1 MKKAILF
8 ASFGVINEQARKN
21 CIDAAAKQI
30 EAAFPEF
37 TL

>member
-21 CIDAAAKQI
+21 CIDALMLLQSR
-30 EAAFPEF
+30 
-37 TL
+37 